1 MLKVVV
7 LDSGWGGEMVADYI
21 EGELA
26 ILDVIR
32 VIDWRGAPYMGKTR
46 MEILQRVE
54 KLLRPYLGRVQAVV
68 LAGFMPSLVVDAL
81 RRRHPGTKFVD
92 FNLNKLRITGV
103 PVKKVMI
110 LADSR
115 LKETAEYKELRWR
128 AWLYTTEIMEPDC
141 DRWRRMIDEGE
152 MTPEYLRRELR
163 PYLQGERVDVLMVA
177 NTHFWDIRRELI
189 RILRWQVRVVDY
201 RQGMLRE
208 LCKALRLRGI
218 DGRRVNR
225 G

>member
-7 LDSGWGGEMVADYI
+7 LDSGWGGEAVANYI
-21 EGELA
+21 EDELA

-32 VIDWRGAPYMGKTR
+32 VIDWRNAPYAGKTR
-46 MEILQRVE
+46 MEILQCIEAV
-54 KLLRPYLGRVQAVV
+54 LRPYWGRVQAVV
-68 LAGFMPSLVVDAL
+68 LAGFMPSLVVEAL
-81 RRRHPGTKFVD
+81 RRRHPETKFVD
-92 FNLNKLRITGV
+92 FNLSKLRITGV

-128 AWLYTTEIMEPDC
+128 VWLYTTEIMEPNC
-141 DRWRRMIDEGE
+141 DKWRKMIDEGE
-152 MTPEYLRRELR
+152 MTSEYLRRELE
-163 PYLQGERVDVLMVA
+163 PYLKGERVDVLIAA
-177 NTHFWDIRRELI
+177 NTHFWDIKRELVE
-189 RILRWQVRVVDY
+189 ILRWQVRVVDY
-201 RQGMLRE
+201 RQGALRE